1 MKFFLMSDNV
11 DTLIGM
17 RLAGVEGIVVHDRRQ
32 FIEQFER
39 AAGDKSVAVV
49 LITEVLCSLA
59 RDYVDLQK
67 QNNKLPLVVEIPDRH
82 GSRRPNDYIL
92 DYVKDAIGVQL

>member
-1 MKFFLMSDNV
+1 MKFFLMSDNI

-39 AAGDKSVAVV
+39 VMGDKSVAVV
-49 LITEVLCSLA
+49 LITEVLCELA
-59 RDYVDLQK
+59 RDYVDRQK

-82 GSRRPNDYIL
+82 GSRRPDDYIL
-92 DYVKDAIGVQL
+92 GYVKDAIGVQL